1 MPKRSRQQRRASS
14 RRPSHRRAGSR
25 IFLALMMVILV
36 GGVGLAYV
44 FRANPPPLTRGASA
58 GEHWHASYKV
68 YICGKRMNNYPTVEG
83 ELHSHGD
90 GFMHIHPR
98 TPTFTGDN
106 ANVRNFFLLYETSI
120 VEDANG
126 KRTLTF
132 PDGTTYKDGDRC
144 PKSKKRY
151 DIVATNKGKPIE
163 GDPGAFIP
171 HDGDVVE
178 IRFGKKGEKPMPNP
192 YAKAKGLPDPGA
204 SGRATPAPDSGEAP
218 APAPAPE
225 TGDDAE
231 TDADASP
238 AAEPEESP

>member
-1 MPKRSRQQRRASS
+1 M
-14 RRPSHRRAGSR
+14 
-25 IFLALMMVILV
+25 MMVIII

-44 FRANPPPLTRGASA
+44 FRANPPPLVRGASA
-58 GEHWHASYKV
+58 GEHWHAAYRV
-68 YICGKRMNNYPTVEG
+68 YVCGTRMNPYPTVEG

-120 VEDANG
+120 AEDAKG
-126 KRTLTF
+126 KRSITF
-132 PDGTTYKDGDRC
+132 PDGTTFKDGDRC

-151 DIVATNKGKPIE
+151 NIAAANKGEAIE

-171 HDGDVVE
+171 HDGDEFE
-178 IRFGKKGEKPMPNP
+178 IRFGPKGEKPLPNP

-204 SGRATPAPDSGEAP
+204 VPRRTPVPDTAPE
-218 APAPAPE
+218 PAPAPE
-225 TGDDAE
+225 TGGDE
-231 TDADASP
+231 DADAEASP
-238 AAEPEESP
+238 EATE